1 MKPRSWF
8 LVMALLGAALGGWLA
23 ASCAI
28 DDDITWAGGGP
39 CTGTCTSPPPASYEC
54 DIDSRCT
61 PSPGCTDWD
70 CTERADDWVGPDVAD
85 TSADVGGPHLDAGE
99 DLGDI
104 TAGGDV
110 PDEGEDCVPVGVG
123 YDRASAEFV
132 TVGVVE
138 PGLTA
143 CLTVSGWLR
152 FDAAEGTRY
161 ELELSAVDGAALA
174 FQIYS
179 GADPAVLAAAVITGT
194 GSHGLEAAESTAF
207 YVRLRAVTLE
217 PTAYTF
223 SVREL

>member
-1 MKPRSWF
+1 MKPLRWF
-8 LVMALLGAALGGWLA
+8 LVVALLGVALGGWGVV
-23 ASCAI
+23 SCAI
-28 DDDITWAGGGP
+28 DDDVTWAGGGP

-61 PSPGCTDWD
+61 PSAGCEDWD
-70 CTERADDWVGPDVAD
+70 CTERADDWVEPDAAD
-85 TSADVGGPHLDAGE
+85 GSTDAGGPLADGGV

-104 TAGGDV
+104 AVGGDV

-152 FDAAEGTRY
+152 FDVGEGTRY
-161 ELELSAVDGAALA
+161 ELELSATDGAALA

-179 GADPAVLAAAVITGT
+179 GTDPAVLAAAVVTGT
-194 GSHGLEAAESTAF
+194 GSYGLEAVESTTF
-207 YVRLRAVTLE
+207 YVRLRAVTFE

-223 SVREL
+223 AARAL